1 MFLVAVRVMT
11 HIVEVEYLKEQLNL
25 ANLNLAVVD
34 CRFDLNN
41 SSEGRRAYE
50 KDHLPGAVFIDL
62 EQDLSSPISDHGG
75 RHPLPNLGKLSE
87 KLGKLGIDRET
98 EVIAYDDQGG
108 MFAARFWWLLKVIG
122 HDRVAVLDGGYS
134 NWVKAGL
141 TVTKEIQ
148 QPIPRQYTVSQSE
161 WGFVTAEQ
169 VKAKLGEP
177 GFQLIDSR
185 EPKRYLGLEEPID
198 KVAGH
203 IPCAVNFFWKDALT
217 SDGFWRSKEE
227 LHAHFGMLDPNKEV
241 IVYCGSGVSACP
253 NVLALN
259 LAGFDKVKLY
269 AGSWSDWISYPENP
283 VAQEEA

>member
-1 MFLVAVRVMT
+1 MT
-11 HIVEVEYLKEQLNL
+11 HIVEIEYLKEQLNL
-25 ANLNLAVVD
+25 ANRNLVVVD
-34 CRFDLNN
+34 CRFSLND

-62 EQDLSSPISDHGG
+62 EQDLSSPINEHGG
-75 RHPLPNLGKLSE
+75 RHPLPDLGGFSD
-87 KLGKLGIDRET
+87 KLGKLGIDKES

-108 MFAARFWWLLKVIG
+108 MFAARFWWLLKVLG
-122 HDRVAVLDGGYS
+122 HDHVAVLDGGYS

-141 TVTKEIQ
+141 TVTKEIP
-148 QPIPRQYTVSQSE
+148 QPTSRQYIADSQSE
-161 WGFVTAEQ
+161 WGFVTVEQ

-177 GFQLIDSR
+177 GLQIVDSR

-203 IPCAVNFFWKDALT
+203 IPGAVNFFWKDVLT
-217 SDGFWRSKEE
+217 PDGFWKSKEE
-227 LHAHFGMLDPNKEV
+227 LHAHFGQLDSNKEV
-241 IVYCGSGVSACP
+241 ILYCGSGVSACP

-259 LAGFDKVKLY
+259 LAGFDKIKLY

-283 VAQEEA
+283 IAKGES